1 VCEYNEKGMANYS
14 TNSNM
19 LGQRKWSI
27 YLSIILATVIMGL
40 GSRHFAMYL
49 PRWVNLYLGDFLW
62 AFMMFFIFAILL
74 RGKSTLQIIAISL
87 AYCYLIEISQ
97 IYHSPWIDYIRQS
110 TVGHLIL
117 GRGFLWSDL
126 ISYTIGILAASV
138 IDRYFQ

>member
-1 VCEYNEKGMANYS
+1 MANYS

-19 LGQRKWSI
+19 LGQRKWAI

-40 GSRHFAMYL
+40 GTRYFAMYL
-49 PRWVNLYLGDFLW
+49 PKWVNLYLGDSLW
-62 AFMMFFIFAILL
+62 AFMIFFIFAIIF
-74 RGKSTLQIIAISL
+74 RNKNTQVIIVLSL
-87 AYCYLIEISQ
+87 VYCYLIEISQ
-97 IYHSPWIDYIRQS
+97 IYHSPWIDDIRQT